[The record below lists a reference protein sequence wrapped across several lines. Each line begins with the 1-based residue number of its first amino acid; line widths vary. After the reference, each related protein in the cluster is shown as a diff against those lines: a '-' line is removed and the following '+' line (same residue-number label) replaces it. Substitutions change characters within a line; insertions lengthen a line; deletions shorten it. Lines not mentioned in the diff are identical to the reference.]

1 MIDLGNVNTFPPGG
15 MLYLPSDK
23 NVVVDGASEYLRS
36 GILKLASNYPGF
48 PAHLRLGAGYIFAT
62 GTQPQNVFRGSASN
76 NNIIVLMGAENSN
89 VAYWSEDGGVT
100 INTTTLP
107 FTDNWGSVAYGNGI
121 FLAVSQTGKVAK
133 SADGKVWT
141 AATATPLTAVLPQG
155 AVAFG
160 SGKFVVVGQ
169 GSVPVYTTNGTTWTT
184 IPDFVATQLASVTY
198 DGAVFAAVYTG
209 STVYVWDGMTVKQRS
224 LPSEGSSYRLA
235 SYNGVTVAMATGG
248 TKAAAVSYDNC
259 DSWQSVEAPFLP
271 YQSSQSISVANG
283 RFYAA
288 SANGIAVTENGTR
301 WTVLSLPK
309 AIPVSHVT
317 GNNLSIVALNLTGT
331 NSAYSN
337 AEMNAIGAPV
347 YSPNLYLR
355 IK

>member
-1 MIDLGNVNTFPPGG
+1 MIDLGGNVNTSPGG

-36 GILKLASNYPGF
+36 GILKLASNYPEF
-48 PAHLRLGAGYIFAT
+48 PAHLRLGTGYIFAT

-76 NNIIVLMGAENSN
+76 DNIIVLIGGDNSN
-89 VAYWSEDGGVT
+89 VAYWSGDGGVT
-100 INTTTLP
+100 IHTTTLP

-133 SADGKVWT
+133 STDGKVWT
-141 AATATPLTAVLPQG
+141 AATATPFTTVSPRG
-155 AVAFG
+155 AIAFG
-160 SGKFVVVGQ
+160 NGKFVVVGL
-169 GSVPVYTTNGTTWTT
+169 GSVPVHTANGTAWTT
-184 IPDFVATQLASVTY
+184 IPDFVTTQLDSVTY

-209 STVYVWDGMTVKQRS
+209 VTVYVWDGVTVKQRS
-224 LPSEGSSYRLA
+224 LPSGGSSYRLA
-235 SYNGVTVAMATGG
+235 GYNGVTVAMATGG

-259 DSWQSVEAPFLP
+259 DSWQSVEAPFLS
-271 YQSSQSISVANG
+271 YQNSQSISVANG

-288 SANGIAVTENGTR
+288 SASGIAVTESGAH

-309 AIPVSHVT
+309 AIPVSHVA
-317 GNNLSIVALNLTGT
+317 GDDLSIVALNLTGT

-337 AEMNAIGAPV
+337 AEMDAIGAPV

>member
-1 MIDLGNVNTFPPGG
+1 MIDLGGNVNTSPGG

-36 GILKLASNYPGF
+36 GILKLASNYQEF

-76 NNIIVLMGAENSN
+76 DNIIVLMGAENSN

-133 SADGKVWT
+133 SASGKVWS
-141 AATATPLTAVLPQG
+141 AATATPFSTVFAQG
-155 AVAFG
+155 GVAFG

-184 IPDFVATQLASVTY
+184 IPDFVTTNLVSVTY

-209 STVYVWDGMTVKQRS
+209 ATVYVWDGTTVKQRS

-235 SYNGVTVAMATGG
+235 GYNGVTVAMATGS

-259 DSWQSVEAPFLP
+259 DSWQSVDAPFLS
-271 YQSSQSISVANG
+271 YHQGQSVSVVNG
-283 RFYAA
+283 KFYAA
-288 SANGIAVTENGTR
+288 SASGIAVTANGTH

-309 AIPVSHVT
+309 AIPVSHVA
-317 GNNLSIVALNLTGT
+317 GDDLSIVALNLTGT
-331 NSAYSN
+331 TSAYSN
-337 AEMNAIGAPV
+337 AEMDAIGAPV

>member
-1 MIDLGNVNTFPPGG
+1 MIDLGGNVNTSPGG

-36 GILKLASNYPGF
+36 GILKLASNYPEF

-62 GTQPQNVFRGSASN
+62 GTQPQNAFRGSASN
-76 NNIIVLMGAENSN
+76 DNIIVLMGTDNSN
-89 VAYWSEDGGVT
+89 IAYWSDDGGIT
-100 INTTTLP
+100 IYTTTLP

-141 AATATPLTAVLPQG
+141 AATATPLTTVFPYG

-160 SGKFVVVGQ
+160 SGKFVVVGF
-169 GSVPVYTTNGTTWTT
+169 GSVPVYTTNGTAWTT
-184 IPDFVATQLASVTY
+184 IPDFVITQLVSVTY
-198 DGAVFAAVYTG
+198 DGAVFAAVATG
-209 STVYVWDGMTVKQRS
+209 ATVYVWDGATVKQRS
-224 LPSEGSSYRLA
+224 LPSGGSSYRLA
-235 SYNGVTVAMATGG
+235 GYNGVTVAMATGG

-259 DSWQSVEAPFLP
+259 DSWQSVEAPFLS

-288 SANGIAVTENGTR
+288 SASGIAVTESGAH

-317 GNNLSIVALNLTGT
+317 GDDLSIVALNLTGT
-331 NSAYSN
+331 TSAYSN
-337 AEMNAIGAPV
+337 AEMDAIGAPA

>member
-1 MIDLGNVNTFPPGG
+1 MIDLGGNVNTSPGG

-36 GILKLASNYPGF
+36 GILKLASNYPEF
-48 PAHLRLGAGYIFAT
+48 PAHLRLGTGYIFAT

-76 NNIIVLMGAENSN
+76 DNIIVLIGGDNSN
-89 VAYWSEDGGVT
+89 VAYWSDDGGVT
-100 INTTTLP
+100 IHTTTLP

-121 FLAVSQTGKVAK
+121 FLAVSETGKVAK
-133 SADGKVWT
+133 SPDGKVWV
-141 AATATPLTAVLPQG
+141 AATATPFTAVNSRG

-160 SGKFVVVGQ
+160 SGKFVVVGL
-169 GSVPVYTTNGTTWTT
+169 GSVPVYTTNGTTWAP
-184 IPDFVATQLASVTY
+184 IPDFVTTQLTSVTY

-209 STVYVWDGMTVKQRS
+209 ATVYVWDGTTVKQRS
-224 LPSEGSSYRLA
+224 LPSGGSSYRLA
-235 SYNGVTVAMATGG
+235 GYNGVTVAMATGG

-259 DSWQSVEAPFLP
+259 DSWQSVEAPFLS
-271 YQSSQSISVANG
+271 YQNSQSISVANG

-288 SANGIAVTENGTR
+288 SASGIAVTESGAH

-317 GNNLSIVALNLTGT
+317 GDDLSIVALNLTGT
-331 NSAYSN
+331 TSAYSN
-337 AEMNAIGAPV
+337 AEMDAIGAPV